1 MHPDARVGYVDI
13 DEIAVAHS
21 KALRSVGP
29 GLTTILADIRDPD
42 VIINHPEL
50 TANID
55 FEQPVGV
62 LIFSVV
68 DVIPDSDD
76 PWHSVR
82 RFREQMTPSSFFAL
96 ARFSSVPTR
105 RPCGSSK
112 ASIWWNRVSS
122 TSRSGAHG
130 WTRHRCGSSS
140 WVASPQV
147 RLSAQSSRTIRSIVS
162 RVCDGDSACAH
173 RRSMTAR

>member
-1 MHPDARVGYVDI
+1 MHLDARVGYVDI

-112 ASIWWNRVSS
+112 ASIWWNG
-122 TSRSGAHG
+122 SRRHHAVAPMAGRAIAADQAHG
-130 WTRHRCGSSS
+130 W
-140 WVASPQV
+140 
-147 RLSAQSSRTIRSIVS
+147 
-162 RVCDGDSACAH
+162 
-173 RRSMTAR
+173 RRRKSD